1 MTDETIQLAEMG
13 RTGRACIGKDAL
25 NWLKGAK
32 KEGNGKFIEK
42 YSGKKE
48 QGLYERRRFVVR

>member
-13 RTGRACIGKDAL
+13 RTGRSCIGTDAL

-42 YSGKKE
+42 YSGKKDSRVYMK
-48 QGLYERRRFVVR
+48 GGDLL